1 MAAGLAGISP
11 GRDDDIKCC
20 HAQLADWLLRA
31 RAPRARRAASA
42 DDASTRVGAEVARVL
57 RERGVDLSGCGACR
71 EQCAGCGASAEDAG
85 APAWSYTP
93 VKNKMSPRRTAKN
106 RRIER
111 ERAAAPATRRAM
123 PRALMRA
130 GAPGSGVLVVQLTSA
145 VLWRHEAE
153 RGGEDGGTTKG

>member
-1 MAAGLAGISP
+1 MRATNAAHATIRARVVAPEARARWAAELGAERVDAIMAAGLAGISP

-31 RAPRARRAASA
+31 RDAAPGAASA
-42 DDASTRVGAEVARVL
+42 DDDASTRVGAEVARVL

-93 VKNKMSPRRTAKN
+93 VKNKMKLRTHSKN

-111 ERAAAPATRRAM
+111 EKKRQRQQRAEQSPAP
-123 PRALMRA
+123 
-130 GAPGSGVLVVQLTSA
+130 
-145 VLWRHEAE
+145 
-153 RGGEDGGTTKG
+153 